1 MISTFMTLRVD
12 RVDSIPLSTLA
23 SAVNSLSIGETF
35 LVSFILQYRYGFL
48 IFIHTYCVSGS
59 WLMVRG
65 YWFLRFLC
73 HWKLPRLPEGPLY
86 TTITYLAVERG
97 FRSRTNHRVTARSDH
112 SLNSL
117 TILSHN
123 ARLLSSLLFC

>member
-86 TTITYLAVERG
+86 TTITYLVLFDRG
-97 FRSRTNHRVTARSDH
+97 LVAYNPHVTPS
-112 SLNSL
+112 
-117 TILSHN
+117 
-123 ARLLSSLLFC
+123 LSSLFLLSDP